1 MATYKYVRIQG
12 KELARN
18 TMTGKGIFS
27 MCWDLIRNDTMDE
40 EDASLFREIDSWFSE
55 NLLGLNRVCVRNL
68 LYAGSRSRIR
78 MRC

>member
-1 MATYKYVRIQG
+1 MTSVKYKYVRIQG

-40 EDASLFREIDSWFSE
+40 EDASLFREIDSWFAE
-55 NLLGLNRVCVRNL
+55 NLPWPEPC
-68 LYAGSRSRIR
+68 
-78 MRC
+78 MRQEPVI